1 MATFNSPT
9 RQAVTQ
15 TLALVLAGGRGER
28 LQCLTDRQA
37 KPALPFGAKY
47 RVIDFPL
54 SNCVNS
60 GIRKVGVATQYRAHE
75 LIHHVQRTWGFLR
88 HELGEFVELWPAQQQ
103 TPEGGWYAGTAD
115 AAFQNIDLI
124 RRHRPKHVLILAGDH
139 VYKQDYGALIAEHVA
154 RAADVT
160 VSCVSVPREE
170 ARRFGIVT
178 ANAEE
183 RIVAFIEKPP
193 SPVAQPDDADRC
205 FASMGIYL
213 FNTDVL
219 LAALRA
225 DAKNPKSRRDFGADI
240 IPSLVGKSRMFAHQF
255 SRSCVSTR
263 RSDEPYWRD
272 VGTIDSFWQANMDL
286 VAAQPAFDLYD
297 RNWPVWTNQDQRPP
311 AKLVF
316 DPAERL
322 GMVSAAMIAEGCVIS
337 GATVRRSQL
346 FSDVRIEASSVVEDS
361 VILPGCEVKSR
372 ARISRAI
379 IAAGC
384 VVPEG
389 LVIGDDIDDD
399 RARFQV
405 TPNGVTVVTPRMLER
420 LRQAPQQEIRVA
432 RAAQRA
438 LAAERASDE
447 RIRAAV

>member
-60 GIRKVGVATQYRAHE
+60 GIRKVGVATQYRAHD
-75 LIHHVQRTWGFLR
+75 LIHHVQRTWGFFR

-115 AAFQNIDLI
+115 AAYQNIELI
-124 RRHRPKHVLILAGDH
+124 RRHQPKHVLILAGDH
-139 VYKQDYGALIAEHVA
+139 VYKQDYGILIAEHVA

-183 RIVAFIEKPP
+183 RIVGFIEKPS

-263 RSDEPYWRD
+263 RADEPYWRD

-297 RNWPVWTNQDQRPP
+297 RNWPVWTHQDQRPP

-322 GMVSAAMIAEGCVIS
+322 GMVSAAMIAEGCVVS

-372 ARISRAI
+372 VRISRAI

-389 LVIGDDIDDD
+389 LVIGEDIDED

-438 LAAERASDE
+438 LAAERTSED
-447 RIRAAV
+447 RIQAAV

>member
-1 MATFNSPT
+1 MAVFNSPT

-28 LQCLTDRQA
+28 LQCLTDKQA

-54 SNCVNS
+54 SNCINS

-88 HELGEFVELWPAQQQ
+88 PELGEFVELWPAQQQ

-115 AAFQNIDLI
+115 AAFQNIELI
-124 RRHRPKHVLILAGDH
+124 RRHQPKHVLILAGDH
-139 VYKQDYGALIAEHVA
+139 VYKQDYGILIAEHVA

-160 VSCVSVPREE
+160 VSCVSVPKED

-178 ANAEE
+178 VNAEE
-183 RIVAFIEKPP
+183 HIAGFIEKPSAP
-193 SPVAQPDDADRC
+193 AQTDESGRC
-205 FASMGIYL
+205 LASMGIYL

-219 LAALRA
+219 LAALRT
-225 DAKNPKSRRDFGADI
+225 DARNPNSKHDFGADI
-240 IPSLVGKSRMFAHQF
+240 IPALVGKCRMFAHQF
-255 SRSCVSTR
+255 GRSCVSAR
-263 RSDEPYWRD
+263 RAAEPYWRD
-272 VGTIDSFWQANMDL
+272 VGTLDSFWQANMDL
-286 VAAQPAFDLYD
+286 VAAQPDFDLYD
-297 RNWPVWTNQDQRPP
+297 RNWPVWTHQELRPP
-311 AKLVF
+311 ARLVF
-316 DPAERL
+316 DPTERL
-322 GMVSAAMIAEGCVIS
+322 GMVSATIIAEGCVVS

-346 FSDVRIEASSVVEDS
+346 FSDVRLDGASVIEDS
-361 VILPGCEVKSR
+361 VILPGCEVKAR

-379 IAAGC
+379 LAPGC

-389 LVIGDDIDDD
+389 IVIGEDLDDD

-405 TPNGVTVVTPRMLER
+405 TPNGITVVTPRMLER
-420 LRQAPQQEIRVA
+420 LRQAPAREIRVA

-438 LAAERASDE
+438 LAAEQRAPE
-447 RIRAAV
+447 EQIAV

>member
-1 MATFNSPT
+1 MAAFNSPT

-54 SNCVNS
+54 SNCINS

-115 AAFQNIDLI
+115 AAYQNIDLI
-124 RRHRPKHVLILAGDH
+124 RRHQPKHVLILAGDH
-139 VYKQDYGALIAEHVA
+139 VYKQDYGIMIAEHVA

-160 VSCVSVPREE
+160 VSCVNVPRDE
-170 ARRFGIVT
+170 ARRFGVVT
-178 ANAEE
+178 VNHEE
-183 RIVAFIEKPP
+183 QIASFVEKPV
-193 SPVAQPDDADRC
+193 SPVGQTDDSTRC
-205 FASMGIYL
+205 LASMGIYL

-225 DAKNPKSRRDFGADI
+225 DAKNPKSKRDFGADV
-240 IPSLVGKSRMFAHQF
+240 IPALVGKCRMFAHQF
-255 SRSCVSTR
+255 GRSCVSGR

-272 VGTIDSFWQANMDL
+272 VGTLDSFWQANMDL
-286 VAAQPAFDLYD
+286 VASQPAFDLYD
-297 RNWPVWTNQDQRPP
+297 RNWPVWTHQEQRPP

-322 GMVSAAMIAEGCVIS
+322 GMVSATMIAEGCVVA

-346 FSDVRIEASSVVEDS
+346 FSDVRLEASSLVEDS
-361 VILPGCEVKSR
+361 VILPGCEVKAR
-372 ARISRAI
+372 VRISRAI
-379 IAAGC
+379 LAPGC

-389 LVIGDDIDDD
+389 VVIGEDLDDD

-405 TPNGVTVVTPRMLER
+405 TPNGITVVTPRMLER
-420 LRQAPQQEIRVA
+420 LRQAPAREIRVA
-432 RAAQRA
+432 RAAQQA
-438 LAAERASDE
+438 LAAEKRVH
-447 RIRAAV
+447 AAI